1 MLQSQSQLQSF
12 LAYVFLDVNRL
23 AKNFIR
29 IVLNLGFFTE
39 LI

>member
-1 MLQSQSQLQSF
+1 MLQSQSQPQSF
-12 LAYVFLDVNRL
+12 LAHVFLDVNRL

-29 IVLNLGFFTE
+29 IALNLGFFTE